1 MFNNVIYT
9 LLRDQPSTALSL
21 YHLYEEINQIVRVSV
36 GWMSE
41 GF

>member
-1 MFNNVIYT
+1 MFNKVTSARIS
-9 LLRDQPSTALSL
+9 DQPSTALSL

>member
-1 MFNNVIYT
+1 MFNKVTYT
-9 LLRDQPSTALSL
+9 LISDQPSTALSL